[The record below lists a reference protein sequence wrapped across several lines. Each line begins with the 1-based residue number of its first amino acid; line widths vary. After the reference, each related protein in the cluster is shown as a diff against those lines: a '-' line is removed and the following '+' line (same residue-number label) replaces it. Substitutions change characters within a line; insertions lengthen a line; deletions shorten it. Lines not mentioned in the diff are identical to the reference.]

1 MLMKRTIMEIFT
13 MHKPFRPKPTTWF
26 RPQNPIILSNLI
38 NTNQIYQIR
47 KIKILWKKHHKKV
60 QFMIKI
66 RKIVFLKRIRLLIA
80 IISQFHRKLTKNHKM
95 IKFMMSNT
103 SLRVMTNLS
112 KWTLWNIHPWK
123 RVNMENNHNSQDF
136 KNQKI
141 SPKDNNSQR
150 IKSKKI
156 KLNQANFQ
164 GIVNIA
170 KVN

>member
-1 MLMKRTIMEIFT
+1 
-13 MHKPFRPKPTTWF
+13 
-26 RPQNPIILSNLI
+26 
-38 NTNQIYQIR
+38 
-47 KIKILWKKHHKKV
+47 
-60 QFMIKI
+60 
-66 RKIVFLKRIRLLIA
+66 
-80 IISQFHRKLTKNHKM
+80 
-95 IKFMMSNT
+95 
-103 SLRVMTNLS
+103 MTNLS

>member
-1 MLMKRTIMEIFT
+1 
-13 MHKPFRPKPTTWF
+13 
-26 RPQNPIILSNLI
+26 
-38 NTNQIYQIR
+38 
-47 KIKILWKKHHKKV
+47 
-60 QFMIKI
+60 
-66 RKIVFLKRIRLLIA
+66 
-80 IISQFHRKLTKNHKM
+80 
-95 IKFMMSNT
+95 
-103 SLRVMTNLS
+103 
-112 KWTLWNIHPWK
+112 
-123 RVNMENNHNSQDF
+123 MENNHNSQDF